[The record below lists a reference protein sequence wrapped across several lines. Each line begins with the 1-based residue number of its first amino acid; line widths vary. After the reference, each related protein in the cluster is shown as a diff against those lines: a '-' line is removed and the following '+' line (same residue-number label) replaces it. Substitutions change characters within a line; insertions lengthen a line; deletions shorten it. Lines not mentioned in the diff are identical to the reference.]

1 MSLTDDSSRKYIKF
15 RIIQSETLSVYTS
28 FSLPSLNL
36 MFGPLFLA
44 GDSCLSPRI
53 KGRLQAQV
61 EQQIQGGT
69 VG

>member
-1 MSLTDDSSRKYIKF
+1 MSLTDDSSSKYIKF

-44 GDSCLSPRI
+44 GDSCLFP
-53 KGRLQAQV
+53 
-61 EQQIQGGT
+61 E
-69 VG
+69 